1 MALIKVSYSSLSIQQ
16 KFRFEIWEIPRAQW
30 NSTFQLHRPDRSHH
44 AFGYCSCKIQKSG
57 TGDNN
62 FVKWLTDH
70 FGPTDQDNG
79 TVKVDHLQIKAG
91 PKCSGWTK
99 PKWCVPF
106 DVTTEISVVLGWME
120 SAHDELDPCQCQQ
133 AVNSLLFSLWWCT
146 MQPAIVVTYLGRQNL
161 LYSWF
166 CYYFYPL
173 RKIERCRS
181 SPLWFAQ
188 TPWWLHEKTNSHTQT
203 KRPAMLMSKTC

>member
-1 MALIKVSYSSLSIQQ
+1 MERVISVRPTKITERS
-16 KFRFEIWEIPRAQW
+16 KWT
-30 NSTFQLHRPDRSHH
+30 TF
-44 AFGYCSCKIQKSG
+44 
-57 TGDNN
+57 
-62 FVKWLTDH
+62 
-70 FGPTDQDNG
+70 
-79 TVKVDHLQIKAG
+79 KAG

-106 DVTTEISVVLGWME
+106 DVTTEISVVLGWVE
-120 SAHDELDPCQCQQ
+120 SAHNALDPCQCQQ

-146 MQPAIVVTYLGRQNL
+146 MQPAIVVKFLGRQNL

-188 TPWWLHEKTNSHTQT
+188 TPWWLHEKTNSHTPK
-203 KRPAMLMSKTC
+203 KRPAMLMSKTCFNITDLFIPLLIISFSLVTFYVWLSSDVMRRN